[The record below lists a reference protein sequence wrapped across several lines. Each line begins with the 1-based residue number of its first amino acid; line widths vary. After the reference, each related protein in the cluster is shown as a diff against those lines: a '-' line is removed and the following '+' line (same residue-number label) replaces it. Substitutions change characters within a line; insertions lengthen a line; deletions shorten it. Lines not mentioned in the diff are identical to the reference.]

1 MKKHHIKT
9 KFCKIPQDSFG
20 LSKKNYSRLLHS
32 NTAQDS
38 SRFLKI
44 AKVITLHCDRL
55 LRNTLGQDGKLLKND
70 SEKFQVCNLANLIPS
85 YLRHFFLRLEPA
97 PPPYTM
103 EGSNPPSIYG
113 GDQLRLSPQISK
125 QQMRNQ

>member
-1 MKKHHIKT
+1 MKKHLIKT
-9 KFCKIPQDSFG
+9 EFLKIAQDSLV
-20 LSKKNYSRLLHS
+20 LSKKNYSALLH
-32 NTAQDS
+32 NPTAQDS

-55 LRNTLGQDGKLLKND
+55 LHNTLRQDGNLLKND
-70 SEKFQVCNLANLIPS
+70 SKKFQVCNLANLIPS

-103 EGSNPPSIYG
+103 ESVITLQVVMEVTNFASSNF
-113 GDQLRLSPQISK
+113 
-125 QQMRNQ
+125 

>member
-44 AKVITLHCDRL
+44 AKVITIHCDRL

-103 EGSNPPSIYG
+103 ESVITLQVVMEGANFASSNF
-113 GDQLRLSPQISK
+113 SK
-125 QQMRNQ
+125 TKTRKK

>member
-1 MKKHHIKT
+1 MKKHFIKIL
-9 KFCKIPQDSFG
+9 KSKISQDSISFNAKHYSQS
-20 LSKKNYSRLLHS
+20 LSSTTS
-32 NTAQDS
+32 QDS
-38 SRFLKI
+38 SRSLKI

-70 SEKFQVCNLANLIPS
+70 TEKFQVCNLANLIPS

-103 EGSNPPSIYG
+103 ESVITLQVVMEVANFASSNF
-113 GDQLRLSPQISK
+113 SK
-125 QQMRNQ
+125 TKTRKK